1 MGISATNLIVILV
14 IVILLF
20 GSKKIPE
27 LAKGVGQ
34 GIKVFKKEI
43 ESVDEP
49 AKKEEVAEET
59 KVEAKEET
67 KA

>member
-14 IVILLF
+14 IVVLLF

-43 ESVDEP
+43 ENDEP
-49 AKKEEVAEET
+49 VAKKEEEKVET
-59 KVEAKEET
+59 KTTEET

>member
-14 IVILLF
+14 IVVLLF

-43 ESVDEP
+43 ENNEKEK
-49 AKKEEVAEET
+49 KKEEEKVET
-59 KVEAKEET
+59 KTTEET